1 MLTIS
6 LLGDVIPDSL
16 TLVSFL
22 NKQKISI
29 LSEALNLATKAGNQ
43 EAVEKEM
50 TRRAETMIR
59 QFRIGKIKWSE
70 YQKAAIVQS
79 LVGAMAGAETA
90 NMDDQIRES
99 VWNQAVGHMAQHLP
113 GFLKDVK
120 DAMERGD
127 LKEDAA
133 EDFVED
139 FWDEG
144 DEEDK
149 ESDPYYPLGAGYI
162 RTGGPPRPAAG
173 LPGGPEGWRSAA
185 APSTPTLSKPRRS
198 GPRKAIASWAGVA
211 NRLIRF
217 IANPSY
223 GFFRLAEYNVQKK
236 TGMTQMRRVAVK
248 DDRTCPDCIWWDE
261 VGWQRIGEIPLPGNS
276 CRCMDRCRCRTEY
289 R

>member
-6 LLGDVIPDSL
+6 LLGNGIPDAL

-29 LSEALNLATKAGNQ
+29 LSEARQLGAEAKTQEGVEERMTARAGSI
-43 EAVEKEM
+43 M
-50 TRRAETMIR
+50 R
-59 QFRIGKIKWSE
+59 QFRSGKIKFAE
-70 YQKAAIVQS
+70 FQKAVIIQS
-79 LVGAMAGAETA
+79 LVGAMAGAEISDLD
-90 NMDDQIRES
+90 NGIRES

-113 GFLKDVK
+113 VFLKDIK
-120 DAMERGD
+120 DSIDRGD

-139 FWDEG
+139 FWD
-144 DEEDK
+144 DEQ
-149 ESDPYYPLGAGYI
+149 DPNDPFGGGYDLPRSIGAGKSPQPVK
-162 RTGGPPRPAAG
+162 PPPPTATTPRK
-173 LPGGPEGWRSAA
+173 
-185 APSTPTLSKPRRS
+185 PSRQ

-223 GFFRLAEYNVQKK
+223 GFFRLGEYSVQKK
-236 TGMTQMRRVAVK
+236 TGMTQMRRVAVG